1 MTTELSLVSSVNVEP
16 LKFAHGL
23 DHEQQTKAGGLG
35 GQKYVVS
42 ETLTTYTLHYIDY
55 ITRKARKNKV
65 FIINPLSAKSPKSEL
80 TLEEK
85 KLSR

>member
-1 MTTELSLVSSVNVEP
+1 MTIELSLVSSVNVEP

-42 ETLTTYTLHYIDY
+42 ETLTTYTLH
-55 ITRKARKNKV
+55 
-65 FIINPLSAKSPKSEL
+65 
-80 TLEEK
+80 
-85 KLSR
+85 